1 MIQFLNVYKKE
12 FGIPLVSFFLI
23 GFSLIVLR
31 SVASFIFPNYFGYV
45 FVAIALFVFFS
56 QIDFEIYKTF
66 SVFLYIGSIIFL
78 ILPLVI
84 GQVTR
89 GAVRWIPLGAW
100 SIQPSEIVRPFLLIF
115 IADFLTKKQ
124 LNSKRF
130 VLAVLLFT
138 IPVVLIL
145 KQPSLGVAVLN
156 SLGFLGTVLSL
167 KYDKKLLL
175 TAIFVSVFLM
185 PFSWLFL
192 APYQKMRIES
202 LIDPTKD
209 PSGAGYNSIQSM
221 IAVGSGKITGRGLG
235 KGVQTQLSFLPE
247 RHTDFIFASIAEELG
262 FLGVLVFFI
271 AIFFLFYR
279 IVSVFSCPKNYT
291 ARAFSSG
298 IFLTLFAQTFVHIG
312 MNMGIIPITGVPLPL
327 ISSGGSSLVA
337 SMIMLGMLLSAKSCV

>member
-1 MIQFLNVYKKE
+1 MTQFLNVYKKE

-45 FVAIALFVFFS
+45 FVAIALFIFFS
-56 QIDFEIYKTF
+56 QIDFEIYRTF

-89 GAVRWIPLGAW
+89 GAVRWIPLGPW
-100 SIQPSEIVRPFLLIF
+100 SIQPSEIVRPFLLVF
-115 IADFLTKKQ
+115 IADFLTKKE

-130 VLAVLLFT
+130 VLAVFLFA
-138 IPVVLIL
+138 IPVALIL
-145 KQPSLGVAVLN
+145 KQPSLGVAVLT

-175 TAIFVSVFLM
+175 TALFVLVFLM

-192 APYQKMRIES
+192 APYQKMRIEA

-235 KGVQTQLSFLPE
+235 RGVQTQLSFLPE

-262 FLGVLVFFI
+262 FLGVLVVFI

-279 IVSVFSCPKNYT
+279 IGSVFSCPKNYT

-327 ISSGGSSLVA
+327 ISSGGSSLV
-337 SMIMLGMLLSAKSCV
+337 STMIMLGMLLSAKSCV